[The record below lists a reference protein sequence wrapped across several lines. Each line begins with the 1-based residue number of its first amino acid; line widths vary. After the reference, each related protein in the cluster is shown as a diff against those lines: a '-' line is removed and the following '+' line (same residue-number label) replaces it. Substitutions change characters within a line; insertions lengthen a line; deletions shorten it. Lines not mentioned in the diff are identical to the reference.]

1 MVAEHLNNSLVRS
14 TCCESNHR
22 RGSSGALGILDDL
35 GLLAFHDS
43 DTGVGGAQ
51 VNADDGPRGLAI
63 AAEPQARLAAEQA
76 VFASNQ
82 LGLDNRGLWEND
94 IEIIIYKAILGSMGF
109 K

>member
-1 MVAEHLNNSLVRS
+1 MGCKS
-14 TCCESNHR
+14 TWGECNHR
-22 RGSSGALGILDDL
+22 RGSSGSLCVFDDL